1 MSKVSRLFDARGY
14 RFHRNTFSFSFVES
28 NSLAATFVRFEEF
41 RIAVVV
47 FQVFPCQHGVLAWV
61 ESAQAEVALL
71 ISGVLLIEVRTLA
84 VLHTGNADNGSIRNG
99 LIRTVEHRALD
110 GAPLC
115 AEHHI
120 QGVGGATDREP
131 GIGYVFSPEVY

>member
-1 MSKVSRLFDARGY
+1 MRRVSRLFDARGDHSQ
-14 RFHRNTFSFSFVES
+14 RDTFSFAFVES
-28 NSLAATFVRFEEF
+28 NTLAATFVRFEEF

-47 FQVFPCQHGVLAWV
+47 FRVFPCQHGVLAGI

-84 VLHTGNADNGSIRNG
+84 VLRTGNADNGSIRNG

-110 GAPLC
+110 RSPLC
-115 AEHHI
+115 AGHHI